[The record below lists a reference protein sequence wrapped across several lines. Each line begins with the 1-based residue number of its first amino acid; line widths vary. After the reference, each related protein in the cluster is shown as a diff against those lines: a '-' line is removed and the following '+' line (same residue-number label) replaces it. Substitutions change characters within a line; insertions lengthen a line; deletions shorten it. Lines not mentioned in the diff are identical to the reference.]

1 MASLRLIAE
10 AVEALE
16 DGKMTTEERSALMSR
31 WWAVI
36 EGMKTARAA

>member
-36 EGMKTARAA
+36 EAVGQA